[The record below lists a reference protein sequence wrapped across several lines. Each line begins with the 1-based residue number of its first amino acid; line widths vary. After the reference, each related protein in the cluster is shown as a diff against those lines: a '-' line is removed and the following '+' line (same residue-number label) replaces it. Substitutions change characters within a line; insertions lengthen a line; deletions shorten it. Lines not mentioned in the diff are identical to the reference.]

1 MSKIFIGKEV
11 ERGNDL
17 NKILEEINQNQK
29 IILEKLQTKFNIFH
43 SSKKKYQ
50 ISMLAI
56 LYSTYLSTLAKIEE
70 NEITEEDFNLI
81 KSLYQNNSENINNNF
96 VPTTNVFRQLSLPK
110 QNSEELYQA
119 NLLQLEKK
127 KSDLKVSKNA
137 IKEEENYKMNTCIF
151 CTEDFEENGIINP
164 QIMECKNYI
173 HGKCFIN
180 YIEEELNNNRFP
192 IRCPLCTNKARH
204 EINYKT
210 ILDNLLLNDK
220 DDLAAKLETI
230 SLNHLAENNSD
241 EITFCPT
248 AGCNYMCYY
257 DKTEY
262 HLNCPL
268 CKKNYCLNCKTEWH
282 TNKTC
287 EEYQR
292 EKKESDVDAQ
302 FENYVKGSKLKQC
315 PNCKRWVEKI
325 SGCNHINCTCG
336 ASFCYNCGK
345 LKNGNGNH
353 GCSCMGGFAF
363 PQGGLFG
370 NPGNNNQGGGLF
382 GNQRINLFGNLNN
395 NNNQVNNNYNNNQ
408 NNNIFG
414 ANNNNNRI
422 SIFDVPQRN
431 NIFNT
436 NNTTGNIFG
445 NNNNNNNIFGTN
457 NNKIKFGFQANNDN
471 AGKNNN
477 NNFGIFGNDNQS
489 LFGNTNNNQSLFGN
503 NTNNNQSLF
512 GNTNNKQS
520 LFGNNTNNN
529 QSLFGNNTN
538 NNHSLFGNTNN
549 NQSLFGNNTNDNQS
563 LF

>member
-1 MSKIFIGKEV
+1 MLFIGKEV
-11 ERGNDL
+11 QRENDL
-17 NKILEEINQNQK
+17 DKILEEINQNQK
-29 IILEKLQTKFNIFH
+29 IILGKLQTKFNNFH

-50 ISMLAI
+50 INMLAI

-96 VPTTNVFRQLSLPK
+96 VPTINLFRQLNLSK
-110 QNSEELYQA
+110 QNSSEDLYQA

-127 KSDLKVSKNA
+127 KSDLKISKNA

-151 CTEDFEENGIINP
+151 CTDDFEENGIINP

-192 IRCPLCTNKARH
+192 IRCPLCTNQARH

-210 ILDNLLLNDK
+210 ILDNLILNDK

-292 EKKESDVDAQ
+292 EKKESDADAQ

-345 LKNGNGNH
+345 LKNGGGSH

-370 NPGNNNQGGGLF
+370 NPGNNNQGRGLFGNPGNNNQGVGLFGNPGNNNQGGGLF
-382 GNQRINLFGNLNN
+382 GNPGNNNQRINLFGNVNN

-408 NNNIFG
+408 NNNIFL
-414 ANNNNNRI
+414 ANYNNNRPNL
-422 SIFDVPQRN
+422 FDLPPRN
-431 NIFNT
+431 ELFT
-436 NNTTGNIFG
+436 RNIFG
-445 NNNNNNNIFGTN
+445 NNFNNNNNIFRTN
-457 NNKIKFGFQANNDN
+457 NEKIKFGFIANNDN
-471 AGKNNN
+471 AGNNNN
-477 NNFGIFGNDNQS
+477 NNFGILGNNNQS
-489 LFGNTNNNQSLFGN
+489 LFGNNNNNQSLFTNSTNNNQIFLGN

-512 GNTNNKQS
+512 TNR
-520 LFGNNTNNN
+520 TNNN
-529 QSLFGNNTN
+529 QRLFSNN
-538 NNHSLFGNTNN
+538 L
-549 NQSLFGNNTNDNQS
+549 
-563 LF
+563 

>member
-81 KSLYQNNSENINNNF
+81 KSLYQNNSENISNNF
-96 VPTTNVFRQLSLPK
+96 VPTINIFRQLSLPK
-110 QNSEELYQA
+110 QSSEELYQA

-248 AGCNYMCYY
+248 AGCNYLCYY

-268 CKKNYCLNCKTEWH
+268 CKK
-282 TNKTC
+282 
-287 EEYQR
+287 
-292 EKKESDVDAQ
+292 
-302 FENYVKGSKLKQC
+302 KLL
-315 PNCKRWVEKI
+315 
-325 SGCNHINCTCG
+325 S
-336 ASFCYNCGK
+336 
-345 LKNGNGNH
+345 
-353 GCSCMGGFAF
+353 
-363 PQGGLFG
+363 
-370 NPGNNNQGGGLF
+370 
-382 GNQRINLFGNLNN
+382 
-395 NNNQVNNNYNNNQ
+395 
-408 NNNIFG
+408 
-414 ANNNNNRI
+414 
-422 SIFDVPQRN
+422 
-431 NIFNT
+431 
-436 NNTTGNIFG
+436 
-445 NNNNNNNIFGTN
+445 
-457 NNKIKFGFQANNDN
+457 
-471 AGKNNN
+471 
-477 NNFGIFGNDNQS
+477 
-489 LFGNTNNNQSLFGN
+489 
-503 NTNNNQSLF
+503 
-512 GNTNNKQS
+512 
-520 LFGNNTNNN
+520 
-529 QSLFGNNTN
+529 
-538 NNHSLFGNTNN
+538 
-549 NQSLFGNNTNDNQS
+549 
-563 LF
+563 